1 MKSIVSDLVDA
12 EKGTK
17 GSVAYLCTK
26 DNVKLQKLMSMGV
39 LPGVAVEV
47 TQTYP
52 SYVFKIGHTQIAV
65 DREIA
70 KDIFLRL
77 RPEKP
82 DFY

>member
-1 MKSIVSDLVDA
+1 
-12 EKGTK
+12 
-17 GSVAYLCTK
+17 
-26 DNVKLQKLMSMGV
+26 MSMGV